1 MTRIN
6 KCLCFFYNMKA
17 NPHQYTGK
25 IHVKQN
31 YNYVVLIIYMFKK
44 KPVCNKVTGTQD

>member
-6 KCLCFFYNMKA
+6 KCLCFFHNMKA
-17 NPHQYTGK
+17 NPQQYTGK
-25 IHVKQN
+25 IYYN
-31 YNYVVLIIYMFKK
+31 YYNYVVLIIYMVKK